1 MAELIPARAS
11 SRKPKR
17 YEDYL
22 ALRYIRKVPDFGG
35 IKVFIPLRDVQNGI
49 KPMIIIFISRSQA
62 DQAGTQSPSVE
73 AVVCTGYRLE
83 VASMFAHLQCEQS
96 FSETA
101 APY

>member
-73 AVVCTGYRLE
+73 AVVCTGCHL
-83 VASMFAHLQCEQS
+83 VATSMSAHLPCGQL
-96 FSETA
+96 FSETVV
-101 APY
+101 PY